1 LKAGSVK
8 IERFEDIEDWKAA
21 RKLTEGIYALTSQP
35 RFAQESMVGSARR
48 VDGSIEKLGK
58 RG

>member
-1 LKAGSVK
+1 VK